1 MLGTKNMILFCEILL
16 SFYLNFNFVS
26 CALIQYNEL
35 ILEDANL
42 LVPDLIRKY
51 DYPVEV
57 HKIHT
62 KDGFIL
68 TSHRIPKSGG
78 QPVLIV
84 HGLLDSSA
92 GFVILGPNKSLAFL
106 LSDLGYDIWLLNTRG
121 NQYSRKHK
129 RFHRYQPEFWN
140 FSFHELGI
148 YDLPAAIDYIL
159 SRSKGFEQLHYI
171 GHSQGTTSFFVMGS
185 ERPIYMKKI
194 KLMQALAPVTTWY
207 NNGNPIARTFAKYIR
222 PLSSLAK
229 SFGIYELPPENEVWR
244 RLYYNLCSFAFPN
257 TCTYIL
263 FELFGVNYQQFNSSL
278 IPLFLGHAAAGSS
291 VKSLLHYLQLV
302 YNEGFLK
309 YDYYEENPRIY
320 GRDSPPQYDLAN
332 VDCKIALHYGKNDKL
347 TAAIDVQNLRK
358 TLPNVILDNLIS
370 NERFNHI
377 DFIWGNDVKTMLY
390 DDVMEIMKKVENGE
404 V

>member
-1 MLGTKNMILFCEILL
+1 M
-16 SFYLNFNFVS
+16 
-26 CALIQYNEL
+26 
-35 ILEDANL
+35 
-42 LVPDLIRKY
+42 
-51 DYPVEV
+51 EV

-222 PLSSLAK
+222 PLSV
-229 SFGIYELPPENEVWR
+229 GI
-244 RLYYNLCSFAFPN
+244 NL
-257 TCTYIL
+257 
-263 FELFGVNYQQFNSSL
+263 
-278 IPLFLGHAAAGSS
+278 
-291 VKSLLHYLQLV
+291 
-302 YNEGFLK
+302 
-309 YDYYEENPRIY
+309 
-320 GRDSPPQYDLAN
+320 
-332 VDCKIALHYGKNDKL
+332 
-347 TAAIDVQNLRK
+347 NL
-358 TLPNVILDNLIS
+358 
-370 NERFNHI
+370 
-377 DFIWGNDVKTMLY
+377 
-390 DDVMEIMKKVENGE
+390 
-404 V
+404 